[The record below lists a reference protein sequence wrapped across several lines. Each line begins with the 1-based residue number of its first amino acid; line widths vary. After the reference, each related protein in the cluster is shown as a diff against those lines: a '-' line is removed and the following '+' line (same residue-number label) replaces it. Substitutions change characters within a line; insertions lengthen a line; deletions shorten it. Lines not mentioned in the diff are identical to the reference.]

1 MSQTASE
8 AMHPPETPTRTRTR
22 RLRQPPRLSGRNP
35 YSIFVGLL
43 KVFLPAMAAALV
55 LLVIAWPQL
64 TFDDSRFR
72 LGISNLA
79 PGQAQSL
86 TMLNARFDGIDD
98 KDQPYT
104 LTADMATQANQ
115 NEDLIELELPKADI
129 TLEDGTWLA
138 LTAKSGQYD
147 RESELLDLYGS
158 VSVFHDKGIEMR
170 TEAARVDL
178 NNGTAQSVQPVEGQ
192 GSMGF
197 INAEGFLV
205 LDRGERIIFT
215 GKSRMIILPEAQE
228 MMR

>member
-8 AMHPPETPTRTRTR
+8 ARRQPEAVTRKRTR
-22 RLRQPPRLSGRNP
+22 RLRPPPRLSGRNR
-35 YSIFVGLL
+35 YSIFVGLM
-43 KVFLPAMAAALV
+43 KVMLPAMAAALV

-64 TFDDSRFR
+64 TFDESRFR

-86 TMLNARFDGIDD
+86 TMLNARFDGIDE

-104 LTADMATQANQ
+104 LTADMATQASQ

-129 TLEDGTWLA
+129 TLQDGTWLA

-147 RESELLDLYGS
+147 RESELLDLFGS
-158 VSVFHDKGIEMR
+158 VSVFHDKGMEMR

-178 NNGTAQSVQPVEGQ
+178 HNGTAESVQPVEGQ

-197 INAEGFLV
+197 INSEGFLV

-215 GKSRMIILPEAQE
+215 GKSRMIIMPEAQE
-228 MMR
+228 VMQ